1 MQANGFPIVRHE
13 VDVCVVGGGMAGL
26 CAAIAAAR
34 RGASTLIMQDRPVFG
49 GNASSEV
56 RKHICGAQ
64 VGGGPNLWHR
74 EMRETGIIEELRLAN
89 LRYNEQMNWFV
100 WDGLV
105 HGKARTQ
112 LNLEYQLNC
121 SCLDALA
128 EGGRIRS
135 ITGWQTTTQT
145 YHIVEADVFID
156 CSGDSVLAPLVGADF
171 RKGREARSE
180 YGESGAPEL
189 ADEKTMGMTCFFSA
203 VDTGK
208 PHKFIPPSWAKT
220 LTEQD
225 LPFRKHQLIQ
235 HGYAW
240 IELGGENDS
249 IHDTERIRDELLSYV
264 YGVWDHIKNQ
274 GDHGAETWALE
285 WIQFL
290 PGKRESRRY
299 VGDYI
304 MTQNDIEARGEFS
317 DVIAYGG
324 WPMDVHA
331 VGGLRHPGPH
341 TTFYPT
347 PAPYG
352 IPYRCTYSRN
362 VENLMFA
369 GRNISVTHM
378 ALSSSRVIATCAI
391 LGQAAGTAAAMA
403 VSHRCTPWEVGTDH
417 LPELQQTLLED
428 NCYLPGV
435 KMIMPTLTES
445 ATLLASEGK
454 PEPLRNGVDRPVG
467 VEENAWWGSV
477 GSVVSFEWPHA
488 VHLDRLRVVCDS
500 DLNAHVRMNAWS
512 QPIKGL
518 PTSMVRDLTV
528 EVRKDAVW
536 RPVQTVRDNEQRLI
550 SIPLDET
557 GDGVRI
563 RVDGT
568 WGKDRIRL
576 FALTAYGEEP

>member
-1 MQANGFPIVRHE
+1 
-13 VDVCVVGGGMAGL
+13 MAGL
-26 CAAIAAAR
+26 GAGIAAAR
-34 RGASTLIMQDRPVFG
+34 RGARTLIMQDRPVFG

-64 VGGGPNLWHR
+64 VGGGPGLWHR

-105 HGKARTQ
+105 YGKARTQ
-112 LNLEYQLNC
+112 PSLEYQLNC
-121 SCLDALA
+121 SCLDAQT
-128 EGGRIRS
+128 EGGRVKS
-135 ITGWQTTTQT
+135 VMGWQTTTQT
-145 YHIVEADVFID
+145 YHMVEADVFID

-180 YGESGAPEL
+180 FGESNAPEV

-208 PHKFIPPSWAKT
+208 PLAFVPPSWAKK
-220 LTEQD
+220 LTEED
-225 LPFRKHQLIQ
+225 LPFRKHQLIH

-240 IELGGENDS
+240 IELGGEDDS
-249 IHDTERIRDELLSYV
+249 IRDTERIRDELLSYV

-274 GDHGAETWALE
+274 GDHGAETWALD

-304 MTQNDIEARGEFS
+304 LTQNDIEACGHFS

-324 WPMDVHA
+324 WPMDAHA
-331 VGGLRHPGPH
+331 VGGLRYPGPH

-352 IPYRCTYSRN
+352 IPYRCLYSRN
-362 VENLMFA
+362 VDNLMFA

-378 ALSSSRVIATCAI
+378 ALTSTRVIATCAI
-391 LGQAAGTAAAMA
+391 LGQAAGTAAALA
-403 VSHRCTPWEVGTDH
+403 ISHRCTPREVESDH
-417 LPELQQTLLED
+417 MSELQQTLLAD
-428 NCYLPGV
+428 SCYLPGV
-435 KMIMPTLTES
+435 RMVMPPLTEH
-445 ATLLASEGK
+445 AELLASEGN

-467 VEENAWWGSV
+467 SEENAWWGGV
-477 GSVVSFEWPHA
+477 GATVGYEWPKT
-488 VHLDRLRVVCDS
+488 VRLESLRIVCDS
-500 DLNAHVRMNAWS
+500 DLNAHIRMNAWRP
-512 QPIKGL
+512 PIKGL
-518 PTSMVRDLTV
+518 PPSMVRDLTV
-528 EVRKDAVW
+528 EVKNDAVW
-536 RPVQTVRDNEQRLI
+536 RPVRTIHDNERRLMV
-550 SIPLDET
+550 IPLDGS
-557 GDGVRI
+557 GDGVRLRI
-563 RVDGT
+563 DRT
-568 WGKDRIRL
+568 WGQDRIRL
-576 FALTAYGEEP
+576 FGLTVYGQET